1 MFLDNNNGLA
11 THSAGWWMLAKGV
24 SHASYSQWGPPT
36 LESRLMKIVETLRV
50 EDPSVEI
57 EISEKLKVDRL
68 VYRQID
74 Q

>member
-1 MFLDNNNGLA
+1 
-11 THSAGWWMLAKGV
+11 MLAKGV
-24 SHASYSQWGPPT
+24 SHASSYNGPPT
-36 LESRLMKIVETLRV
+36 LESRQMKIETLSV

>member
-1 MFLDNNNGLA
+1 MRSTNA
-11 THSAGWWMLAKGV
+11 R
-24 SHASYSQWGPPT
+24 
-36 LESRLMKIVETLRV
+36 ESTDDDFETLRV
-50 EDPSVEI
+50 EDPTVEI

>member
-24 SHASYSQWGPPT
+24 SHASSYNGPPT
-36 LESRLMKIVETLRV
+36 LESRLMKIETLSV

-74 Q
+74 